1 MKAFLAAALACALA
15 GCTLLDKLAPPP
27 TAASLA
33 PTPKAALAGSP
44 SGTISPAEELVAYLA
59 RLKSLNE
66 AALNAEA
73 SRQRQ
78 AAQKDS
84 TDVTRVKAAMA
95 MTIAAQAEEADILA
109 LVDPLAKRDARA
121 DPDVRAMASFL
132 QGIAQ
137 ERRRLKESA
146 TTAGVRV
153 RDAQRA
159 RDTEKQRADALQ
171 ERAAQ
176 LQQKLDALTD
186 LEKSLS
192 DRQTPPR

>member
-1 MKAFLAAALACALA
+1 MRIALAAALAFALTGCA
-15 GCTLLDKLAPPP
+15 LLDKIAPPP
-27 TAASLA
+27 KETPVPAPRVAAST
-33 PTPKAALAGSP
+33 PTH
-44 SGTISPAEELVAYLA
+44 ISPAEELVAYLA

-66 AALNAEA
+66 SALNAEA

-78 AAQKDS
+78 AAQRDS
-84 TDVTRVKAAMA
+84 SEVAKIKAAMA
-95 MTIAAQAEEADILA
+95 MTIAAQVEETDILA
-109 LVDPLAKRDARA
+109 IVDPLAKNSRGDA
-121 DPDVRAMASFL
+121 DVRAMASFL

-146 TTAGVRV
+146 AAAGTRL

-176 LQQKLDALTD
+176 LQQKLDALTE

-192 DRQTPPR
+192 DRQSPPR